1 MNSKPNPVNDSPKS
15 AYIHV
20 PFCKHRCGYCNFT
33 LVAGRD
39 DLADAYLRCLEVEL
53 RNQLQHPRL
62 VETIFL
68 GGGTPTHLSDKHL
81 AKLLELIQHWLPLA
95 DSGEYSCEANPLDC
109 THEKLGLLRDHGV
122 NRISLG
128 GQSFNDTKLRLLER
142 DHTGS
147 QLRELVNLSAELF
160 DNVSLDLIFAAPGET
175 IEQWQRDIQSALEL
189 PLKHL
194 STYGLTIEPG
204 ANFWGRML
212 RGDIAELD
220 ADLQLDMYN
229 YTIDALTTAG
239 WQHYEV
245 SNFSLPGSACRH
257 NQAYWNG
264 QCWWAFGPGAS
275 SFLPTLKVRE
285 DASTADQVDELDAK
299 SPTWTRATNHRST
312 TQYIRLIQSGKSPIH
327 ERDELDLEQWIRE
340 RLVFGLRQIAGV
352 DMAEL
357 SSSWPGTLDKLFEPF
372 LTRFQEHGWLEVSEG
387 RLRLTRQGLVIS
399 DSLWPDLLVSAQ
411 VG

>member
-1 MNSKPNPVNDSPKS
+1 MNSTSNPVNDSPKS

-39 DLADAYLRCLEVEL
+39 DLVDAYLRCLEVEL
-53 RNQLQHPRL
+53 RNQLIQPRP
-62 VETIFL
+62 VDTIFL
-68 GGGTPTHLSDKHL
+68 GGGTPTHLSDKQL
-81 AKLLELIQHWLPLA
+81 ATLLQLIQHWLPLA
-95 DSGEYSCEANPLDC
+95 EKGEYSVEANPLDC
-109 THEKLGLLRDHGV
+109 THGKLGLLRDHGV

-128 GQSFNDTKLRLLER
+128 GQSFNDAKLRLLER

-147 QLRELVNLSAELF
+147 QLRDLVNKSAELF

-175 IEQWQRDIQSALEL
+175 IEQWQRDVQSALAL
-189 PLKHL
+189 PLMHL

-220 ADLQLDMYN
+220 ADLQLEMYN
-229 YTIDALTTAG
+229 YTIDALTAAG

-245 SNFSLPGSACRH
+245 SNFSLPGAACRH
-257 NQAYWNG
+257 NKAYWNG
-264 QCWWAFGPGAS
+264 QSWWAFGPGAS

-285 DASTADQVDELDAK
+285 PLSTDDVDTLD
-299 SPTWTRATNHRST
+299 SINPTWTRATNHRST
-312 TQYIRLIQSGKSPIH
+312 TQYIRLIQSGKSPVH

-340 RLVFGLRQIAGV
+340 RLVFGLRQMAGV
-352 DMAEL
+352 DMVEL
-357 SSSWPGTLDKLFEPF
+357 SNSWPGTLDELFDPY
-372 LTRFQEHGWLEVSEG
+372 LARYQEHGWLEVSDG
-387 RLRLTRQGLVIS
+387 RLRLTRKGLVIS
-399 DSLWPDLLVSAQ
+399 DSLWPDLLVSTQ

>member
-1 MNSKPNPVNDSPKS
+1 MNSRNNLVNESPKS

-39 DLADAYLRCLEVEL
+39 DLVDAYLRCLEVEL
-53 RNQLQHPRL
+53 RNQLVQPRL
-62 VETIFL
+62 VDTIFL

-81 AKLLELIQHWLPLA
+81 ATLLELIQHWLPLSE
-95 DSGEYSCEANPLDC
+95 SGEYSCEANPLDC
-109 THEKLGLLRDHGV
+109 THGKLGLLRDHGV

-128 GQSFNDTKLRLLER
+128 GQSFNDAKLSLLER
-142 DHTGS
+142 DHTGG
-147 QLRELVNLSAELF
+147 QLRTLVNKSAELF

-175 IEQWQRDIQSALEL
+175 IEQWHHDVQTALDL

-220 ADLQLDMYN
+220 ADLQLEMYN
-229 YTIDALTTAG
+229 YTIDTLNAAG

-245 SNFSLPGSACRH
+245 SNFSLPGAACRH
-257 NQAYWNG
+257 NTAYWNG

-275 SFLPTLKVRE
+275 SFLPT
-285 DASTADQVDELDAK
+285 VDERQPSLTDVTDKLDSK

-312 TQYIRLIQSGKSPIH
+312 TQYIRLIQSGKSPVH

-340 RLVFGLRQIAGV
+340 RLVFGLRQMAGV
-352 DMAEL
+352 DMVEL
-357 SSSWPGTLDKLFEPF
+357 SNSWPGNLDELFEPY
-372 LTRFQEHGWLEVSEG
+372 LSRYQEHGWLEVSDG

-399 DSLWPDLLVSAQ
+399 DSLWPDLLVSTD